1 MNNNF
6 EEKDFEKFKFNTWK
20 RIISIVLK
28 NKGALIAMIIFVLMS
43 TVVDICYPLLNRFV
57 LQTYFEGNP
66 SQNNVTFTW
75 VIIGYISIVI
85 SMGVSV
91 WGFIYFSTK
100 VEESTTYEIRMLAF
114 DKIQKLSFSYFDTT
128 PSGWLMARMTSD
140 ARKLSSIIS
149 WSIVDLL
156 WGIMT
161 MVGILIISFI
171 IDFRLAL
178 ILVLLIPIFF
188 IISIY
193 CKNKILKEYREVR
206 KINSAITASY
216 NESFMGANTTKTL
229 VLEDDNNAS
238 FNNVINKMRKR
249 SIRAS
254 VFSSLYWP
262 TILFLGYIGIA
273 AVLGIGAGLVE
284 GGKILGTSITVATLY
299 LFVDYSIKFFDPV
312 MMIARVLTDLQQAQ
326 ASAERVLQLIDEK
339 PDIIDAPEV
348 IEKYGDIYNF
358 NKENWEKIQGN
369 IEFKNVTFSYKN
381 TDVNVL
387 KDFNLEIKSGE
398 MIAFVGETGSGKSTI
413 VNLICR
419 FYEPTSGDI
428 LIDGKS
434 YKERSM
440 SWLHSNLGYVLQT
453 PQLFSGTIKENI
465 RYGKLDATD
474 EEIIYAAKL
483 ANAHEFISKLEN
495 GYDTFVGESG
505 NKLSLGEKQL
515 ISFARAVVANPSII
529 VLDEATSSIDTENE
543 KAILEAMKTVLKNRT
558 SLVIAHRLSTVVDA
572 DKIIV
577 LKHGKILEIGTHKEL
592 LAKKGYYF
600 NLYKNQFMQE
610 LENKMINNL

>member
-20 RIISIVLK
+20 RIFSIVLK
-28 NKGALIAMIIFVLMS
+28 NKGALIAMIVFVLMS

-57 LQTYFEGNP
+57 LQTYFEGVP
-66 SQNNVTFTW
+66 SQSNTTFIW
-75 VIIGYISIVI
+75 VIIGYVSIVI
-85 SMGVSV
+85 SMGLSV

-161 MVGILIISFI
+161 MIGILIISFI

-229 VLEDDNNAS
+229 VLEDDNNNS

-284 GGKILGTSITVATLY
+284 GGKLLGTSITVATLY

-326 ASAERVLQLIDEK
+326 ASAERVLQLVDEK
-339 PDIIDAPEV
+339 PDIEDTPEV
-348 IEKYGDIYNF
+348 IEKYGDIYNL
-358 NKENWEKIQGN
+358 KMENWEKIQGD

-387 KDFNLEIKSGE
+387 KDFNLEIKSGQ

-419 FYEPTSGDI
+419 FYEPTKGDI

-453 PQLFSGTIKENI
+453 PQLFSGTIKDNI

-515 ISFARAVVANPSII
+515 ISFARAVVSNPAII

-543 KAILEAMKTVLKNRT
+543 KAILEAMQTVLKNRT

-577 LKHGKILEIGTHKEL
+577 LKQGKILESGTHKEL

-600 NLYKNQFMQE
+600 DLYKNQFMQE

>member
-20 RIISIVLK
+20 RIISIVIK

-43 TVVDICYPLLNRFV
+43 TVVDICYPLLNRYV
-57 LQTYFEGNP
+57 LQTYFEGVP
-66 SQNNVTFTW
+66 SQNNQIFAW
-75 VIIGYISIVI
+75 VVIGYISIVI

-156 WGIMT
+156 WGLMS

-171 IDFRLAL
+171 IDYRLAL
-178 ILVLLIPIFF
+178 ILVVLIPIFF
-188 IISIY
+188 AISIY
-193 CKNKILKEYREVR
+193 CKKKILKEYREVR
-206 KINSAITASY
+206 KINSSITASY

-229 VLEDDNNAS
+229 VLEDNNNVS
-238 FNNVINKMRKR
+238 FNNIINKMRKR

-254 VFSSLYWP
+254 IFSSIYWP
-262 TILFLGYIGIA
+262 TILFLGYVGISV
-273 AVLGIGAGLVE
+273 VLGIGANLVE
-284 GGKILGTSITVATLY
+284 GGKWLGTSITVATLY

-339 PDIIDAPEV
+339 PDIEDRPDV
-348 IEKYGDIYNF
+348 VEKYGDIYNF
-358 NKENWEKIQGN
+358 NKDNWEKINGD
-369 IEFKNVTFSYKN
+369 IEFKNVTFRYKN

-387 KDFNLEIKSGE
+387 NEFNLDIKSGQ

-419 FYEPTSGDI
+419 FYEPTEGDI

-453 PQLFSGTIKENI
+453 PQLFSGTIKDNI

-474 EEIIYAAKL
+474 EEIINAAKL
-483 ANAHEFISKLEN
+483 ANAHDFISKLEN

-543 KAILEAMKTVLKNRT
+543 KAILEAMQTVLKNRT

-577 LKHGKILEIGTHKEL
+577 LRQGKILEVGTHKEL
-592 LAKKGYYF
+592 LSKKGYYF
-600 NLYKNQFMQE
+600 DLYKNQFMQE
-610 LENKMINNL
+610 LENQMFNNL

>member
-6 EEKDFEKFKFNTWK
+6 EEKDVEKFKFKTWK

-28 NKGALIAMIIFVLMS
+28 SKGALIAMILFVILS

-66 SQNNVTFTW
+66 SQNDQIFTW
-75 VIIGYISIVI
+75 VIIGYVSIVI
-85 SMGVSV
+85 AMGVSV

-156 WGIMT
+156 WGVMSMI
-161 MVGILIISFI
+161 GILIISFI

-178 ILVLLIPIFF
+178 ILVFLIPIFF
-188 IISIY
+188 TISIY
-193 CKNKILKEYREVR
+193 CNRKILKEYRAVR
-206 KINSAITASY
+206 KINSSITAMY

-229 VLEDDNNAS
+229 VLEDDNNES
-238 FNNVINKMRKR
+238 FNKTINKMRNR
-249 SIRAS
+249 SIKAS
-254 VFSSLYWP
+254 VFSSIYWP

-273 AVLGIGAGLVE
+273 IVLGIGANLVE
-284 GGKILGTSITVATLY
+284 GGKWLGTSITVATLY

-312 MMIARVLTDLQQAQ
+312 MMIARVLSDLQQAQ

-339 PDIIDAPEV
+339 PDIEDTNEI

-358 NKENWEKIQGN
+358 NKENWETIKGD
-369 IEFKNVTFSYKN
+369 IEFRNVTFKYKN
-381 TDVNVL
+381 TDINVL
-387 KDFNLEIKSGE
+387 EEFNLDIKSGQ

-434 YKERSM
+434 YKERSQ
-440 SWLHSNLGYVLQT
+440 SWLHANLGYVLQT

-474 EEIIYAAKL
+474 EEIIHAAKL
-483 ANAHEFISKLEN
+483 ANAHDFISKLEN

-515 ISFARAVVANPSII
+515 ISFARAVVANPAII
-529 VLDEATSSIDTENE
+529 ILDEATSSIDTENE
-543 KAILEAMKTVLKNRT
+543 KTILEAIQTVLKNRT
-558 SLVIAHRLSTVVDA
+558 SLVIAHRLSTVVD
-572 DKIIV
+572 
-577 LKHGKILEIGTHKEL
+577 EIGRAHV
-592 LAKKGYYF
+592 
-600 NLYKNQFMQE
+600 
-610 LENKMINNL
+610 

>member
-6 EEKDFEKFKFNTWK
+6 EEKDVEKFKFKTWK

-28 NKGALIAMIIFVLMS
+28 SKGALIAMILFVILS

-66 SQNNVTFTW
+66 SQNDQIFTW
-75 VIIGYISIVI
+75 VIIGYVSIVI
-85 SMGVSV
+85 AMGVSV

-156 WGIMT
+156 WGVMSMI
-161 MVGILIISFI
+161 GILIISFI

-178 ILVLLIPIFF
+178 ILVFLIPIFF
-188 IISIY
+188 TISIY
-193 CKNKILKEYREVR
+193 CNRKILKEYRAVR
-206 KINSAITASY
+206 KINSSITAMY

-229 VLEDDNNAS
+229 VLEDDNNES
-238 FNNVINKMRKR
+238 FNKTINKMRNR
-249 SIRAS
+249 SIKAS
-254 VFSSLYWP
+254 VFSSIYWP

-273 AVLGIGAGLVE
+273 IVLGIGANLVE
-284 GGKILGTSITVATLY
+284 GGKWLGTSITVATLY

-312 MMIARVLTDLQQAQ
+312 MMIARVLSDLQQAQ

-339 PDIIDAPEV
+339 PDIEDTNEI

-358 NKENWEKIQGN
+358 NKENWETIKGD
-369 IEFKNVTFSYKN
+369 IEFRNVTFKYKN
-381 TDVNVL
+381 TDINVL
-387 KDFNLEIKSGE
+387 EEFNLDIKSGQ

-434 YKERSM
+434 YKERSQ
-440 SWLHSNLGYVLQT
+440 SWLHANLGYVLQT

-474 EEIIYAAKL
+474 EEIIHAAKL
-483 ANAHEFISKLEN
+483 ANAHDFISKLEN

-515 ISFARAVVANPSII
+515 ISFARAVVANPAII
-529 VLDEATSSIDTENE
+529 ILDEATSSIDTENE
-543 KAILEAMKTVLKNRT
+543 KTILEAIQTVLKNRT

-577 LKHGKILEIGTHKEL
+577 LRKGKILESGTHKEL

-600 NLYKNQFMQE
+600 ELYKNQFMQE
-610 LENKMINNL
+610 LENQMINNL

>member
-20 RIISIVLK
+20 RIISIVIK

-43 TVVDICYPLLNRFV
+43 TVVDICYPLLNRYV
-57 LQTYFEGNP
+57 LQTYFEGVP
-66 SQNNVTFTW
+66 SQNNQTFIW
-75 VIIGYISIVI
+75 VVIGYISIVI

-156 WGIMT
+156 WGLMS

-178 ILVLLIPIFF
+178 ILVVLIPIFF
-188 IISIY
+188 AISIY
-193 CKNKILKEYREVR
+193 CKKKILKEYREVR
-206 KINSAITASY
+206 KINSSITASY

-229 VLEDDNNAS
+229 VLEDNNNVS
-238 FNNVINKMRKR
+238 FNNIINKMRKR

-254 VFSSLYWP
+254 IFSSIYWP
-262 TILFLGYIGIA
+262 TILFLGYVGISV
-273 AVLGIGAGLVE
+273 VLGIGANLVE
-284 GGKILGTSITVATLY
+284 GGKWLGTSITVATLY

-339 PDIIDAPEV
+339 PDIEDSPDV
-348 IEKYGDIYNF
+348 VEKYGDIYNF
-358 NKENWEKIQGN
+358 NKDNWEKINGD
-369 IEFKNVTFSYKN
+369 IEFKNVTFRYKN

-387 KDFNLEIKSGE
+387 NDFNLDIKSGQ

-419 FYEPTSGDI
+419 FYEPTEGDI

-453 PQLFSGTIKENI
+453 PQLFSGTIKDNI

-474 EEIIYAAKL
+474 EEIINAAKL
-483 ANAHEFISKLEN
+483 ANAHDFISKLEN

-543 KAILEAMKTVLKNRT
+543 KAILEAMQTVLKNRT

-577 LKHGKILEIGTHKEL
+577 LRQGKILEVGTHKEL
-592 LAKKGYYF
+592 LSKKGYYF

-610 LENKMINNL
+610 LENQMINNL

>member
-20 RIISIVLK
+20 RIFSIVLK
-28 NKGALIAMIIFVLMS
+28 NKGALIAMIVFVLMS

-57 LQTYFEGNP
+57 LQTYFEGVP
-66 SQNNVTFTW
+66 SQSNTTFIW
-75 VIIGYISIVI
+75 VIIGYVSIVI
-85 SMGVSV
+85 SMGLSV

-161 MVGILIISFI
+161 MIGILIISFI

-229 VLEDDNNAS
+229 VLEDDNNNS

-284 GGKILGTSITVATLY
+284 GGKLLGTSITVATLY

-326 ASAERVLQLIDEK
+326 ASAERVLQLVDEK
-339 PDIIDAPEV
+339 PDIEDMPEV
-348 IEKYGDIYNF
+348 IEKYGDIYNL
-358 NKENWEKIQGN
+358 KMENWEKIKGD

-387 KDFNLEIKSGE
+387 KDFNLEIKSGQ

-419 FYEPTSGDI
+419 FYEPTKGDI

-453 PQLFSGTIKENI
+453 PQLFSGTIKDNI

-515 ISFARAVVANPSII
+515 ISFARAVVANPTII

-543 KAILEAMKTVLKNRT
+543 KAILEAMQTVLKNRT

-577 LKHGKILEIGTHKEL
+577 LKQGKILESGTHKEL

-600 NLYKNQFMQE
+600 DLYKNQFMQE

>member
-1 MNNNF
+1 
-6 EEKDFEKFKFNTWK
+6 
-20 RIISIVLK
+20 
-28 NKGALIAMIIFVLMS
+28 MILFVILS
-43 TVVDICYPLLNRFV
+43 TVVDICYPLLNRYV

-66 SQNNVTFTW
+66 SQNDQIFTW

-85 SMGVSV
+85 AMGVSV

-156 WGIMT
+156 WGVMSMI
-161 MVGILIISFI
+161 GILIISFI

-178 ILVLLIPIFF
+178 ILVFLIPIFF
-188 IISIY
+188 TISIY
-193 CKNKILKEYREVR
+193 CNRKILKEYRAVR
-206 KINSAITASY
+206 KINSSITAMY

-229 VLEDDNNAS
+229 VLEDDNNES
-238 FNNVINKMRKR
+238 FNKTINKMRNR
-249 SIRAS
+249 SIKAS
-254 VFSSLYWP
+254 VFSSIYWP

-273 AVLGIGAGLVE
+273 IVLGIGANLVE
-284 GGKILGTSITVATLY
+284 GGKWLGTSITVATLY

-312 MMIARVLTDLQQAQ
+312 MMIARVLSDLQQAQ

-339 PDIIDAPEV
+339 PDIEDTNEI

-358 NKENWEKIQGN
+358 NKENWETIKGD
-369 IEFKNVTFSYKN
+369 IEFRNVTFKYKN
-381 TDVNVL
+381 TDINVL
-387 KDFNLEIKSGE
+387 EEFNLDIKSGQ

-434 YKERSM
+434 YKERSQ
-440 SWLHSNLGYVLQT
+440 SWLHANLGYVLQT

-474 EEIIYAAKL
+474 EEIIHAAKL
-483 ANAHEFISKLEN
+483 ANAHDFISKLEN

-515 ISFARAVVANPSII
+515 ISFARAVVANPAII
-529 VLDEATSSIDTENE
+529 ILDEATSSIDTENE
-543 KAILEAMKTVLKNRT
+543 KTILEAIQTVLKNRT

-577 LKHGKILEIGTHKEL
+577 LRKGKILESGTHKEL

-600 NLYKNQFMQE
+600 ELYKNQFMQE
-610 LENKMINNL
+610 LENQMINNL

>member
-20 RIISIVLK
+20 RIISIVIK

-43 TVVDICYPLLNRFV
+43 TVVDICYPLLNRYV
-57 LQTYFEGNP
+57 LQTYFEGVP
-66 SQNNVTFTW
+66 SQNNQTFVW
-75 VIIGYISIVI
+75 VVIGYISIVI

-156 WGIMT
+156 WGLMS

-178 ILVLLIPIFF
+178 ILVVLIPIFF
-188 IISIY
+188 AISIY
-193 CKNKILKEYREVR
+193 CKKKILKEYREVR
-206 KINSAITASY
+206 KINSSITASY

-229 VLEDDNNAS
+229 VLEDNNNVS
-238 FNNVINKMRKR
+238 FNNIINKMRKR

-254 VFSSLYWP
+254 IFSSIYWP
-262 TILFLGYIGIA
+262 TILFLGYVGISV
-273 AVLGIGAGLVE
+273 VLGIGANLVE
-284 GGKILGTSITVATLY
+284 GGKWLGTSITVATLY

-339 PDIIDAPEV
+339 PDIEDRPDV
-348 IEKYGDIYNF
+348 VEKYGDIYNF
-358 NKENWEKIQGN
+358 NKDNWEKINGD
-369 IEFKNVTFSYKN
+369 IEFKNVTFRYKN

-387 KDFNLEIKSGE
+387 NDFNLDIKSGQ

-419 FYEPTSGDI
+419 FYEPTEGDI

-453 PQLFSGTIKENI
+453 PQLFSGTIKDNI

-474 EEIIYAAKL
+474 EEIINAAKL
-483 ANAHEFISKLEN
+483 ANAHDFISKLEN

-543 KAILEAMKTVLKNRT
+543 KAILEAMQTVLKNRT

-577 LKHGKILEIGTHKEL
+577 LRQGKILEVGTHKEL
-592 LAKKGYYF
+592 LSKKGYYF

-610 LENKMINNL
+610 LENQMINNL

>member
-6 EEKDFEKFKFNTWK
+6 EEKDVEKFKFKTWK

-28 NKGALIAMIIFVLMS
+28 SKGALIAMILFVILS

-66 SQNNVTFTW
+66 SQNDQIFTW

-85 SMGVSV
+85 AMGVSV

-156 WGIMT
+156 WGVMSMI
-161 MVGILIISFI
+161 GILIISFI

-178 ILVLLIPIFF
+178 ILVFLIPIFF
-188 IISIY
+188 TISIY
-193 CKNKILKEYREVR
+193 CNRKILKEYRAVR
-206 KINSAITASY
+206 KINSSITAMY

-229 VLEDDNNAS
+229 VLEDDNNES
-238 FNNVINKMRKR
+238 FNKTINKMRNR
-249 SIRAS
+249 SIKAS
-254 VFSSLYWP
+254 VFSSIYWP

-273 AVLGIGAGLVE
+273 IVLGIGANLVE
-284 GGKILGTSITVATLY
+284 GGKWLGTSITVATLY

-312 MMIARVLTDLQQAQ
+312 MMIARVLSDLQQAQ

-339 PDIIDAPEV
+339 PDIEDTNEI

-358 NKENWEKIQGN
+358 NKENWEKIKGD
-369 IEFKNVTFSYKN
+369 IEFRNVTFKYKN
-381 TDVNVL
+381 TDINVL
-387 KDFNLEIKSGE
+387 EEFNLDIKSGQ

-434 YKERSM
+434 YKERSQ
-440 SWLHSNLGYVLQT
+440 SWLHANLGYVLQT

-474 EEIIYAAKL
+474 EEIIHAAKL
-483 ANAHEFISKLEN
+483 ANAHDFISKLEN

-515 ISFARAVVANPSII
+515 ISFARAVVANPAII
-529 VLDEATSSIDTENE
+529 ILDEATSSIDTENE
-543 KAILEAMKTVLKNRT
+543 KTILEAIQTVLKNRT

-577 LKHGKILEIGTHKEL
+577 LRKGKILESGTHKEL

-600 NLYKNQFMQE
+600 ELYKNQFMQE
-610 LENKMINNL
+610 LENQMINNL

>member
-75 VIIGYISIVI
+75 VVIGYISIVI

-453 PQLFSGTIKENI
+453 PQLFSGTIKDNI

-483 ANAHEFISKLEN
+483 ANAHEFISTLEN

>member
-20 RIISIVLK
+20 RIISIVIK

-43 TVVDICYPLLNRFV
+43 TVVDICYPLLNRYV
-57 LQTYFEGNP
+57 LQTYFEGVP
-66 SQNNVTFTW
+66 SQNNQTFVW
-75 VIIGYISIVI
+75 VVIGYISIVI

-156 WGIMT
+156 WGLMS

-178 ILVLLIPIFF
+178 ILVVLIPIFF
-188 IISIY
+188 AISIY
-193 CKNKILKEYREVR
+193 CKKKILKEYREVR
-206 KINSAITASY
+206 KINSSITASY

-229 VLEDDNNAS
+229 VLEDNNNVS
-238 FNNVINKMRKR
+238 FNNIINKMRKR

-254 VFSSLYWP
+254 IFSSIYWP
-262 TILFLGYIGIA
+262 TILFLGYVGISV
-273 AVLGIGAGLVE
+273 VLGIGANLVE
-284 GGKILGTSITVATLY
+284 GGKWLGTSITVATLY

-339 PDIIDAPEV
+339 PDIEDSPDV
-348 IEKYGDIYNF
+348 VEKYGDIYNL
-358 NKENWEKIQGN
+358 NKDNWEKINGD
-369 IEFKNVTFSYKN
+369 IEFKNVTFRYKN

-387 KDFNLEIKSGE
+387 NDFNLDIKSGQ

-419 FYEPTSGDI
+419 FYEPTEGDI

-453 PQLFSGTIKENI
+453 PQLFSGTIKDNI

-474 EEIIYAAKL
+474 EEIINAAKL
-483 ANAHEFISKLEN
+483 ANAHDFISKLEN

-543 KAILEAMKTVLKNRT
+543 KAILEAMQTVLKNRT

-577 LKHGKILEIGTHKEL
+577 LRQGKILEVGTHKEL
-592 LAKKGYYF
+592 LSKKDYYF

-610 LENKMINNL
+610 LENQMINNL

>member
-20 RIISIVLK
+20 RIISIVIK

-43 TVVDICYPLLNRFV
+43 TVVDICYPLLNRYV
-57 LQTYFEGNP
+57 LQTYFEGVP
-66 SQNNVTFTW
+66 SQNNQTFVW
-75 VIIGYISIVI
+75 AVIGYISIVI

-156 WGIMT
+156 WGLMS

-178 ILVLLIPIFF
+178 ILVVLIPIFF
-188 IISIY
+188 AISIY
-193 CKNKILKEYREVR
+193 CKKKILKEYREVR
-206 KINSAITASY
+206 KINSSITASY

-229 VLEDDNNAS
+229 VLEDNNNVS
-238 FNNVINKMRKR
+238 FNNIINKMRKR

-254 VFSSLYWP
+254 IFSSIYWP
-262 TILFLGYIGIA
+262 TILFLGYVGISV
-273 AVLGIGAGLVE
+273 VLGIGANLVE
-284 GGKILGTSITVATLY
+284 GGKWLGTSITVATLY

-339 PDIIDAPEV
+339 PDIEDRSDV

-358 NKENWEKIQGN
+358 NKDNWEKINGD
-369 IEFKNVTFSYKN
+369 IEFKNVTFRYKN

-387 KDFNLEIKSGE
+387 NDFNLDIKSGQ

-419 FYEPTSGDI
+419 FYEPTEGDI

-453 PQLFSGTIKENI
+453 PQLFSGTIKDNI

-474 EEIIYAAKL
+474 EEIIHAAKL
-483 ANAHEFISKLEN
+483 ANAHDFISKLEN

-543 KAILEAMKTVLKNRT
+543 KAILEAMQTVLKNRT

-577 LKHGKILEIGTHKEL
+577 LRQGKILEVGTHKEL
-592 LAKKGYYF
+592 LSKKGYYF

-610 LENKMINNL
+610 LENQMINNL

>member
-20 RIISIVLK
+20 RIISIVIK

-43 TVVDICYPLLNRFV
+43 TVVDICYPLLNRYV
-57 LQTYFEGNP
+57 LQTYFEGVP
-66 SQNNVTFTW
+66 SQNNQTFVW
-75 VIIGYISIVI
+75 VVIGYISIVI

-156 WGIMT
+156 WGLMS

-178 ILVLLIPIFF
+178 ILVVLIPIFF
-188 IISIY
+188 AISIY
-193 CKNKILKEYREVR
+193 CKKKILKEYREVR
-206 KINSAITASY
+206 KINSSITASY

-229 VLEDDNNAS
+229 VLEDNNNVS
-238 FNNVINKMRKR
+238 FNNIINKMRKR

-254 VFSSLYWP
+254 IFSSIYWP
-262 TILFLGYIGIA
+262 TILFLGYVGISV
-273 AVLGIGAGLVE
+273 VLGIGANLVE
-284 GGKILGTSITVATLY
+284 GGKWLGTSITVATLY

-339 PDIIDAPEV
+339 PDIEDSPDV
-348 IEKYGDIYNF
+348 VEKYGDIYNF
-358 NKENWEKIQGN
+358 NKDNWEKINGD
-369 IEFKNVTFSYKN
+369 IEFKNVTFRYKN

-387 KDFNLEIKSGE
+387 NDFNLDIKSGQ

-419 FYEPTSGDI
+419 FYEPTEGDI

-453 PQLFSGTIKENI
+453 PQLFSGTIKDNI

-474 EEIIYAAKL
+474 EEIINAAKL
-483 ANAHEFISKLEN
+483 ANAHDFISKLEN

-543 KAILEAMKTVLKNRT
+543 KAILEAMQTVLKNRT

-577 LKHGKILEIGTHKEL
+577 LRQGKILEVGTHKEL
-592 LAKKGYYF
+592 LSKKGYYF

-610 LENKMINNL
+610 LENQMINNL

>member
-6 EEKDFEKFKFNTWK
+6 EEKDVEKFKFKTWK
-20 RIISIVLK
+20 RIISIVIK
-28 NKGALIAMIIFVLMS
+28 NKSVLIAMILFVILS
-43 TVVDICYPLLNRFV
+43 TVVDICYPLLNRYV
-57 LQTYFEGNP
+57 LETYFEGIP
-66 SQNNVTFTW
+66 SQSDKTFVW
-75 VIIGYISIVI
+75 VVIGYVTIVL
-85 SMGVSV
+85 SMGLSV

-100 VEESTTYEIRMLAF
+100 VEEATTYEIRMLAF

-156 WGIMT
+156 WGVMSMI
-161 MVGILIISFI
+161 GILIISFV

-188 IISIY
+188 AISIY
-193 CKNKILKEYREVR
+193 CNKKILKEYREVR
-206 KINSAITASY
+206 KINSSITAMY

-229 VLEDDNNAS
+229 VLENDNNKS
-238 FNNVINKMRKR
+238 FNKTINRMRNR
-249 SIRAS
+249 SIKAS

-273 AVLGIGAGLVE
+273 VVLGLGANLVE
-284 GGKILGTSITVATLY
+284 GGKWLGTGITVATLY

-339 PDIIDAPEV
+339 ADIEDTAEV

-358 NKENWEKIQGN
+358 KKENWEKIKGD
-369 IEFKNVTFSYKN
+369 IEFKNVTFNYKN
-381 TDVNVL
+381 TDLNVL
-387 KDFNLEIKSGE
+387 ENFNLEIKSGQ

-419 FYEPTSGDI
+419 FYEPTEGDI
-428 LIDGKS
+428 LFDGKS
-434 YKERSM
+434 YKERSQ
-440 SWLHSNLGYVLQT
+440 SWLHANLGYVLQT
-453 PQLFSGTIKENI
+453 PQLFSGTIKDNI

-474 EEIIYAAKL
+474 EEIIHAAKL
-483 ANAHEFISKLEN
+483 ANAHEFITKLEN

-515 ISFARAVVANPSII
+515 ISFARAVVSDPSII

-543 KAILEAMKTVLKNRT
+543 KTILEAIQTVLKNRT

-577 LKHGKILEIGTHKEL
+577 LRQGKILESGTHKEL

-600 NLYKNQFMQE
+600 ELYKNQFMQE
-610 LENKMINNL
+610 LENQMINNL

>member
-1 MNNNF
+1 MSNNF
-6 EEKDFEKFKFNTWK
+6 EEKDFEKFKLNTWK
-20 RIISIVLK
+20 KIIKIVLK
-28 NKGALIAMIIFVLMS
+28 NKGSLIAMIIFVLMS
-43 TVVDICYPLLNRFV
+43 TMVDIFYPLLNKFV
-57 LQTYFEGNP
+57 LETYFEGIP
-66 SQNNVTFTW
+66 SQDNKVFTL
-75 VIIGYISIVI
+75 VLLGYIGVVI
-85 SMGVSV
+85 AMGLSV

-149 WSIVDLL
+149 WSLVDLL
-156 WGIMT
+156 WGVMLMI
-161 MVGILIISFI
+161 GILIISFI
-171 IDFRLAL
+171 IDYRLAIIL
-178 ILVLLIPIFF
+178 LVLLPIFF
-188 IISIY
+188 VISIY
-193 CKNKILKEYREVR
+193 CKKKILKEYREVR
-206 KINSAITASY
+206 KINSSITASY
-216 NESFMGANTTKTL
+216 NEGFMGANTTKTL
-229 VLEDDNNAS
+229 VLEDDNNKS
-238 FNNVINKMRKR
+238 FNTIINKMRKR

-254 VFSSLYWP
+254 VFSSIYWP
-262 TILFLGYIGIA
+262 TILFLGYVGIA
-273 AVLGIGAGLVE
+273 VVLGIGSNLVIGKEWFGAGI
-284 GGKILGTSITVATLY
+284 KVATLY

-326 ASAERVLQLIDEK
+326 ASAERVLQLIEEE
-339 PDIIDAPEV
+339 PDIQDKQEV
-348 IEKYGDIYNF
+348 VEKYGDLYHY
-358 NKENWEKIQGN
+358 NKENWEKIEGN
-369 IEFKNVTFSYKN
+369 IEFKDVTFSYKN

-387 KDFNLEIKSGE
+387 NKFNLAIKAGQ
-398 MIAFVGETGSGKSTI
+398 MVAFVGETGSGKSTI

-474 EEIIYAAKL
+474 EEIIQAAKL
-483 ANAHEFISKLEN
+483 ANAHEFISKLED

-543 KAILEAMKTVLKNRT
+543 KAILEAMQTVLKNRT

-577 LKHGKILEIGTHKEL
+577 LRQGTILESGTHKEL

-600 NLYKNQFMQE
+600 ELYKNQFMQE
-610 LENKMINNL
+610 LENKMFNNL